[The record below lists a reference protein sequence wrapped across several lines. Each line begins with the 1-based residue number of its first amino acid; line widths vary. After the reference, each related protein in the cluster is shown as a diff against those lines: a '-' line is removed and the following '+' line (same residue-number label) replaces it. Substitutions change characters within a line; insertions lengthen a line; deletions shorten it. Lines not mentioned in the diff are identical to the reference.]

1 MRRLVHFFRR
11 MQSGT
16 AVVLSLLMVVSLLF
30 PMGASVANA
39 ATNEGVTGGGI
50 TLTGFDPLK
59 GTSANP
65 HINYES
71 RITLNGTYGSGT
83 VGENLRLKIITNN
96 GQTVEDLSSIKP
108 VITSAT
114 FSFSFKDI
122 NLKPGMNQIAFYET
136 TGSVTKDL
144 LSFYVQY
151 NNTPVLSELEV
162 NGVALLS
169 DPTVIR
175 VPSSNKLV
183 LSFSGK
189 AINADS
195 VKVVNRTTNQ
205 TFLDDVS
212 QSGSFSVDVDAQLGF
227 NMFDISAYNSSRE
240 VGLKQRSIVVTL
252 TGGTQGAA
260 DQFYNVDLT
269 GVSAAPFSLVP
280 LQTPTLVGQAAPP
293 ASFTVTGK
301 ALFYA
306 PSTIELFRKVDT
318 SDLDPSDGIDTL
330 ADPATLI
337 LRDTTTGL
345 PVAAGTH
352 IPNFKADL
360 SGDFKQY
367 DISASIPFNSWV
379 DGRTYELEFTYPYV
393 EATTVSGVLTKTDK
407 TASVASYKYSFTYM
421 DPNSARIISVTNQDE
436 NKPIVLGTTVNPIRV
451 SPLKLTIDGANI
463 DTFEVYYNDSPTKL
477 NIGTDYTFTP
487 SAPPYTLSL
496 IKLPPGETKV
506 TLVGKDTTA
515 PVSPDAKVDFVIK
528 PEIAPFLALSYVDGT
543 RKFIDNSLQITD
555 IAQVKDLDVQ
565 VYNYTWTN
573 DGDITDSDGDKVK
586 LNGIEIAQAAPTPGY
601 HTRVSAGTLTA
612 ALQPG
617 SNTLTFEFDNVPDA
631 VFTYTIFYNK
641 DKIPGVENIKLKVEQ
656 NKTDIELTKKSTDS
670 AYSTN
675 AFFLSEF
682 SFDVKDATSVE
693 VLKDGKTIASYKY
706 TDTDGN
712 GSLDKWVFQDA
723 VVDKAR
729 DDAAKG
735 ITDLEDV
742 FNKRNFPNPP
752 ASATTK
758 DNSFQATMTSRQ
770 YGTELL
776 DELEDLNLN
785 EADLE
790 ARLKLFPLTLGKGND
805 TTYEIVASDGGVVT
819 RQKVTVSQETH
830 SWTVLSPTKLENAPY
845 ATVNTNS
852 VPIKIFA
859 ENATKVTFGKIEAVA
874 HNTDKPDFEYD
885 EKLGK
890 SIPQSYYVF
899 EANVPLKPGLN
910 TVKFSVIVGNQTY
923 NDEVRI
929 YNVNSSVSG
938 AESRDTFGKK
948 TTFSVFEKALE
959 LKFPA
964 GTVLLAPSNNREGNE
979 INIPQTD
986 IFTDV
991 SLYFGIADRTNGR
1004 INLEDDGLE
1013 DDMQDL
1019 LRINSDFNYASP
1031 LYYID
1036 AGNAKPGST
1045 DDDRAPGGR
1054 DPYFDGEVNGVE
1066 MEPFIDRWEDNLVP
1080 SKQGTVTIKYDSSIV
1095 NAANNILT
1103 VFYNNGDEWKNL
1115 GGVVNTG
1122 KKTITVP
1129 FKGFGYYIVMKT
1141 RESFSDVIKHP
1152 FARDSIE
1159 TLYAKGIM
1167 NEAPGSGFGT
1177 ELKINRGEF
1186 ATMIVKALDL
1196 PINAGPYRDNN
1207 EDDPSEPTFRDVR
1220 PSDDDW
1226 DYEYK
1231 YIETA
1236 ARAGIIRGKD
1246 TGAFYPE
1253 DSVTR
1258 EEASVMI
1265 ARALNLKLG
1274 TPEAAKLALG
1284 KMYTDAQLMDHYA
1297 AASVLAVSKAK
1308 IMNGEVNDP
1317 TAKKPTYRFN
1327 PKGDLTRAE
1336 MAVITLRIMV
1346 QLKKLPKQ

>member
-1 MRRLVHFFRR
+1 MYSMIYR
-11 MQSGT
+11 MKSWAA
-16 AVVLSLLMVVSLLF
+16 AVVSFLLLVTALF
-30 PMGASVANA
+30 PFHASVATA
-39 ATNEGVTGGGI
+39 AMNEGVTGGGI
-50 TLTGFDPLK
+50 TLTGFDSAK
-59 GTSANP
+59 GKSTNP
-65 HINYES
+65 HIHYES
-71 RITLNGTYGSGT
+71 KLTLNGTYGSGI

-96 GQTVEDLSSIKP
+96 GQTVEDLSSVKP
-108 VITSAT
+108 VINSAT

-122 NLKPGMNQIAFYET
+122 ALKPGMNQIAFYET

-144 LSFYVQY
+144 LSFFVQY

-162 NGVALLS
+162 NGVDLLS

-175 VPSSNKLV
+175 VPSTNSLV

-189 AINADS
+189 AANADT
-195 VKVVNRTTNQ
+195 VKVVNKTTNQ
-205 TFLDDVS
+205 TFMDDVS

-227 NMFDISAYNSSRE
+227 NVFDITAYNSSRE
-240 VGLKQRSIVVTL
+240 VGLNQRSIVVTL
-252 TGGTQGAA
+252 SGGAQGAA
-260 DQFYNVDLT
+260 DQFYNVQFT
-269 GVSAAPFSLVP
+269 GVSTPSPFTLIP
-280 LQTPTLVGQAAPP
+280 KQTPTLVGLATPP
-293 ASFTVTGK
+293 ASFAISGS

-306 PSTIELFRKVDT
+306 PPAVELFREK
-318 SDLDPSDGIDTL
+318 
-330 ADPATLI
+330 DPADATGMATLPKAATFI
-337 LRDTTTGL
+337 LRDLTTNAQVATATHT
-345 PVAAGTH
+345 PVFRG
-352 IPNFKADL
+352 DL
-360 SGDFKQY
+360 SGNFKQY
-367 DISASIPFNSWV
+367 DVSAVMAYSAWV
-379 DGRTYELEFTYPYV
+379 DGHQYELEFTYPYV
-393 EATTVSGVLTKTDK
+393 ESTTVSGTTTKTDK
-407 TASVASYKYSFTYM
+407 TASVASYKYAFTYV
-421 DPNSARIISVTNQDE
+421 DPSSARITSVNNLDE
-436 NKPIVLGTTVNPIRV
+436 NKSIELGTTVNPIRV
-451 SPLKLTIDGANI
+451 SPLNLQINGANI
-463 DTFEVYYNDSPTKL
+463 DNIQVFFNDSPTAL
-477 NIGTDYTFTP
+477 TAGVDYTFTP
-487 SAPPYTLSL
+487 SAPPYAVQLR
-496 IKLPPGETKV
+496 KLPPGETKV
-506 TLVGKDTTA
+506 TIVGQDTTA
-515 PVSPDAKVDFVIK
+515 PATTARVDFVIK
-528 PEIAPFLALSYVDGT
+528 PEIAPFLELSYVDGT
-543 RKFIDNSLQITD
+543 RKFVDNSLQITD
-555 IAQVKDLDVQ
+555 LSQIKDLDVR
-565 VYNYTWTN
+565 VYNYTWN
-573 DGDITDSDGDKVK
+573 SASDKVK
-586 LNGIEIAQAAPTPGY
+586 LNGTVLAQSAPNAGY
-601 HTRVSAGTLTA
+601 HTRIAAATLSA
-612 ALQPG
+612 PG
-617 SNTLTFEFDNVPDA
+617 VLKSGNNTLTFEFANVPNA
-631 VFTYTIFYNK
+631 LFTYTIFYNA
-641 DKIPGVENIKLKVEQ
+641 DKIPSVQDIKLKVEQ
-656 NKTDIELTKKSTDS
+656 NKSDIELTKKSTDT
-670 AYSTN
+670 AYSTS

-693 VLKDGKTIASYKY
+693 ILKDGKTIASYKY
-706 TDTDGN
+706 QDTNSDGT
-712 GSLDKWVFQDA
+712 LDRWVFQDA
-723 VVDKAR
+723 EVDKAR

-742 FNKRNFPNPP
+742 FNERNFPNPP
-752 ASATTK
+752 SSPSTK
-758 DNSFQATMTSRQ
+758 DNTFKATMTSRQ

-776 DELEDLNLN
+776 DELESLNLAD
-785 EADLE
+785 ADLQ
-790 ARLKLFPLTLGKGND
+790 ARLKLFPLTLGKGNV

-819 RQKVTVSQETH
+819 RQKVFISQETN
-830 SWTVLSPTKLENAPY
+830 SWTVLAPTKLDNAPY

-852 VPIKIFA
+852 VPVKIFA
-859 ENATKVTFGKIEAVA
+859 ENASKVTFGKVEAVA

-890 SIPQSYYVF
+890 SVPRSYYVF

-910 TVKFSVIVGNQTY
+910 TVKFTVLVGNQTY
-923 NDEVRI
+923 NDEVLI

-938 AESRDTFGKK
+938 AESRDMFGKK
-948 TTFSVFEKALE
+948 TSFSVFEKALE
-959 LKFPA
+959 LKFPS

-979 INIPQTD
+979 INVPQTD

-991 SLYFGIADRTNGR
+991 PIYFGIADRTNGR
-1004 INLEDDGLE
+1004 VNLEDDGLE
-1013 DDMQDL
+1013 DDMTDL
-1019 LRINSDFNYASP
+1019 LRIRSDFNYASP

-1054 DPYFDGEVNGVE
+1054 DPYFEGEVNGAE
-1066 MEPFIDRWEDNLVP
+1066 MEPFVDRWEDNLVP
-1080 SKQGTVTIKYDSSIV
+1080 SKQGTVTIQYDPAIV

-1103 VFYNNGDEWKNL
+1103 VFYNNGEEWHNL

-1129 FKGFGYYIVMKT
+1129 FKGFGYYMVMKT

-1152 FARDSIE
+1152 FARDAIE

-1167 NEAPGSGFGT
+1167 NDAPGSGFGT

-1246 TGAFYPE
+1246 TGAFFPE

-1284 KMYTDAQLMDHYA
+1284 KMYTDGHLMDYYA
-1297 AASVLAVSKAK
+1297 APSVLVVSKAK

-1317 TAKKPTYRFN
+1317 TAKKPTYKFN

-1336 MAVITLRIMV
+1336 MAVITLRIMQ